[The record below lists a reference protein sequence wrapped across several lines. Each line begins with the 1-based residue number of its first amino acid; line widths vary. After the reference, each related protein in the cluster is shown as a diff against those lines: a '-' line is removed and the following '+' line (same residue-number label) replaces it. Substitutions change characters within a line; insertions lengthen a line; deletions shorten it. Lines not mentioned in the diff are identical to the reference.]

1 MILSR
6 RAFVL
11 NKPIISRP
19 RRVTTKSMM
28 SPEIM
33 HIITT
38 YICPVAKNCADMYIG
53 TETHQL
59 GVLNRMD
66 VIMDHYNISHGEGY
80 VLRALF
86 QDNIDLAIQ
95 LAKSFN
101 KYNLG
106 VEIVRETIQK
116 LPDVTTIPHI

>member
-6 RAFVL
+6 RPIVL
-11 NKPIISRP
+11 NRPVSRAMCV
-19 RRVTTKSMM
+19 RTKAV
-28 SPEIM
+28 SPEILN
-33 HIITT
+33 IITE
-38 YICPVAKNCADMYIG
+38 YVCPVAKNCADMYIG
-53 TETHQL
+53 DDAHQMD
-59 GVLNRMD
+59 VLNKIG
-66 VIMDHYNISHGEGY
+66 VIMDHYNIDHGYGY

-86 QDNIDLAIQ
+86 LDNVDLAIE

-101 KYNLG
+101 NYNLG